1 MQDIAVVRTVLF
13 PCISK
18 SVKKK
23 QKGSERHK
31 KSDHRYSKNNFI
43 QGVINQTRLC
53 QLGKELIEEG
63 RRQNTTEND
72 AEKVNGND

>member
-1 MQDIAVVRTVLF
+1 MQDITVVHADLF

-18 SVKKK
+18 RVKEN
-23 QKGSERHK
+23 GSEQDE
-31 KSDHRYSKNNFI
+31 KSDHRYSENNFI
-43 QGVINQTRLC
+43 QGVIKQTRLC
-53 QLGKELIEEG
+53 QLGKELIEEE